1 MFYDTN
7 IAWVCGFETY
17 ILVAIINS
25 LIYNSPYKK
34 LHPTLP
40 PSGPTPTLPVLYQ
53 MRLPS

>member
-40 PSGPTPTLPVLYQ
+40 PCTLPDEVTLL
-53 MRLPS
+53 M